1 MGLIGN
7 YMKLMSMSREIEE
20 KTDVKAT
27 LSDAQARMNA
37 VNAQLKAQNE
47 WLAQQQA
54 AAAAST
60 PNR

>member
-7 YMKLMSMSREIEE
+7 YLKLMSMSREIEE

-37 VNAQLKAQNE
+37 VNAQLKSQNE
-47 WLAQQQA
+47 WVAQQQQQA
-54 AAAAST
+54 AASS
-60 PNR
+60 NR

>member
-7 YMKLMSMSREIEE
+7 YLKLMSMSREIEE

-47 WLAQQQA
+47 WVAQQQA
-54 AAAAST
+54 AASS
-60 PNR
+60 NR

>member
-7 YMKLMSMSREIEE
+7 YLKLMSMSREMEE

-47 WLAQQQA
+47 WVAQQQA
-54 AAAAST
+54 AAST
-60 PNR
+60 NR

>member
-7 YMKLMSMSREIEE
+7 YLKLMSMSREIEE

-47 WLAQQQA
+47 WVAQQQQA
-54 AAAAST
+54 AASS
-60 PNR
+60 NR

>member
-7 YMKLMSMSREIEE
+7 YLKLMSMSREIEE
-20 KTDVKAT
+20 KTDGKAT

-47 WLAQQQA
+47 WVAQQQA
-54 AAAAST
+54 AASS
-60 PNR
+60 NR